1 MIFLL
6 NAMLSIQ
13 LLSLNFSHKAP
24 ALTLFDF
31 SKNSDISN
39 WSVVNDDVMGGISKA
54 TFKLNT
60 KGNGHFEGN
69 VSTDNNGGFA
79 SIRYTMNKIKCENK
93 TVVKIRLKG
102 DGKNY
107 QFRIK
112 NKNSDYFSYITTFST
127 SGEWQTIELKLKDFY
142 PSFRGRKLD
151 MPNFNKK
158 TIEQIS
164 ILIANKKKESFKIHV
179 SNFKVNGFLPDS
191 TILKKNI
198 NFLKQKK

>member
-13 LLSLNFSHKAP
+13 LLSLNLSHKVP
-24 ALTLFDF
+24 SVTLFDF
-31 SKNSDISN
+31 SKNSDISK
-39 WSVVNDDVMGGISKA
+39 WRVVNDDVMGGISKA

-60 KGNGHFEGN
+60 QGNGHFEGE

-79 SIRYTMNKIKCENK
+79 SVRYIMDQITIQESTTIRIK
-93 TVVKIRLKG
+93 VKG

-127 SGEWQTIELKLKDFY
+127 SGDWQTIELKLKDFY

-151 MPNFNKK
+151 IPNFNKK
-158 TIEQIS
+158 NNRTN
-164 ILIANKKKESFKIHV
+164 LY
-179 SNFKVNGFLPDS
+179 SNRE
-191 TILKKNI
+191 
-198 NFLKQKK
+198 

>member
-13 LLSLNFSHKAP
+13 LLSLNLSHKVP
-24 ALTLFDF
+24 SVTLFDF
-31 SKNSDISN
+31 SKNSDISK
-39 WSVVNDDVMGGISKA
+39 WRVVNDDVMGGISKA

-60 KGNGHFEGN
+60 QGNGHFEGE

-79 SIRYTMNKIKCENK
+79 SVRYIMDQITIQELTTIRIK
-93 TVVKIRLKG
+93 VKG

-127 SGEWQTIELKLKDFY
+127 SGDWQTIELKLKDFY

-151 MPNFNKK
+151 IPNFNKK

-164 ILIANKKKESFKIHV
+164 ILIANKKKESFSLEIDKIELH
-179 SNFKVNGFLPDS
+179 
-191 TILKKNI
+191 
-198 NFLKQKK
+198 

>member
-13 LLSLNFSHKAP
+13 LLSLNLSHKVP
-24 ALTLFDF
+24 SVTLFDF
-31 SKNSDISN
+31 SKNSDISK
-39 WSVVNDDVMGGISKA
+39 WRVVNDDVMGGISKA

-60 KGNGHFEGN
+60 QGNGHFEGE

-79 SIRYTMNKIKCENK
+79 SVRYIMDQITIQESTTIRIK
-93 TVVKIRLKG
+93 VKG

-127 SGEWQTIELKLKDFY
+127 SGDWQTIELKLKDFY

-151 MPNFNKK
+151 IPNFNKK

-164 ILIANKKKESFKIHV
+164 ILIANKKKESFSLEIDKIEL
-179 SNFKVNGFLPDS
+179 N
-191 TILKKNI
+191 
-198 NFLKQKK
+198 

>member
-13 LLSLNFSHKAP
+13 LLSLNLSHKVP
-24 ALTLFDF
+24 SVTLFDF
-31 SKNSDISN
+31 SKNSDISK
-39 WSVVNDDVMGGISKA
+39 WRVVNDDVMGGISKA

-60 KGNGHFEGN
+60 QGNGHFEGE

-79 SIRYTMNKIKCENK
+79 SVRYIMDQITIQESTTIRIK
-93 TVVKIRLKG
+93 VKG

-127 SGEWQTIELKLKDFY
+127 SGDWQTIELKLKDFY

-151 MPNFNKK
+151 IPNFNKK

-164 ILIANKKKESFKIHV
+164 ILIANKKKESFSLEIDKIELH
-179 SNFKVNGFLPDS
+179 
-191 TILKKNI
+191 
-198 NFLKQKK
+198 